1 MNEFREKIKLQNLGI
16 AVCSLVL
23 AAFSFLSA
31 ASEAGYI
38 DFMQSTI
45 PSDSWQSGWRGFCA
59 GVCWGFLMVMI
70 FILVRNILA
79 LLDEKKLKKL
89 FVKANDERTSKIW
102 TEGRAFAMQISLFAG
117 LVAAI
122 VAGYF
127 NPVISVTI
135 IACIFVESMIGL
147 LCVLYFS
154 RKF

>member
-16 AVCSLVL
+16 AICSFVL

-38 DFMQSTI
+38 NFMQSNI

>member
-16 AVCSLVL
+16 AVCSFVL
-23 AAFSFLSA
+23 AAFSFLTA

-38 DFMQSTI
+38 DFMHSSI
-45 PSDSWQSGWRGFCA
+45 PDNSWQSSWRGFCA
-59 GVCWGFLMVMI
+59 GVCWGFLMVLI

-79 LLDEKKLKKL
+79 LQNEKKLKKL

-102 TEGRAFAMQISLFAG
+102 TEGRAFAMQISLFVG

-127 NPVISVTI
+127 NPVVSITI
-135 IACIFVESMIGL
+135 VACMFAESMIGL